1 MRVSGGVV
9 TTCERF
15 LLARND
21 GTLSAEMLAH
31 MRSCPACLTLAVEA
45 DPENLFRSLG
55 GEIEPPDGVDQF
67 VDDVMQGVRV
77 RERERIVFSGNRR
90 FPAFYRWAAAA
101 VLAVTVGGVAFVSRT
116 SNPSAVNPAPA
127 IAAKAPG
134 ALLRVEPSHFVPVV
148 ESYDSSSATII
159 EVPSEQTAGLQVVMV
174 FDESLPVDL

>member
-1 MRVSGGVV
+1 M

-31 MRSCPACLTLAVEA
+31 MRSCPACLTLAVDA

-55 GEIEPPDGVDQF
+55 GEIDPPGGVDDF

-77 RERERIVFSGNRR
+77 RSRERVVLSGAGR
-90 FPAFYRWAAAA
+90 FTPFYRWAAAA
-101 VLAVTVGGVAFVSRT
+101 VLAITVGGVAFVNRT
-116 SNPSAVNPAPA
+116 GAPSPANPTLAVAASAPRAIPRVTPAQT
-127 IAAKAPG
+127 
-134 ALLRVEPSHFVPVV
+134 VPVV

-159 EVPSEQTAGLQVVMV
+159 EVPTEQMADMTLVMV